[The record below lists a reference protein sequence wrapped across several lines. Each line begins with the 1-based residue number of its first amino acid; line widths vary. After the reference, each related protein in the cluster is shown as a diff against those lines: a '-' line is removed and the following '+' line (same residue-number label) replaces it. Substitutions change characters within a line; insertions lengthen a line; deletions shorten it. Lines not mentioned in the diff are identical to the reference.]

1 MKTAT
6 KEFIDLICRL
16 YGDIYDD
23 REEDSKP
30 GGESWVPGQ
39 KARHKSLLAFQK
51 ELEEVH
57 DIKLSKSKILK
68 ILISGNCWTTERSR
82 EVSSLYEELIG
93 RGMKKDEAI
102 KVIAKELEISV
113 AMVCM
118 SLPYDRVVYDV
129 PGKSS
134 NAVRCDRSRLKR
146 KNKFVDD

>member
-1 MKTAT
+1 M
-6 KEFIDLICRL
+6 
-16 YGDIYDD
+16 
-23 REEDSKP
+23 
-30 GGESWVPGQ
+30 PGQ

-146 KNKFVDD
+146 KNKVLDE